1 MNHGENGAS
10 SCDQERMN
18 LSGREDLGRGH
29 FVMEGDREGFKAT
42 VRPEFVADVSDVIA
56 HSGGTD
62 AERIR
67 DTRGALAQRQV
78 LEYFSLASAQG

>member
-62 AERIR
+62 AERIC
-67 DTRGALAQRQV
+67 DTRGAFAQRQMP
-78 LEYFSLASAQG
+78 EYFSLTLAQG